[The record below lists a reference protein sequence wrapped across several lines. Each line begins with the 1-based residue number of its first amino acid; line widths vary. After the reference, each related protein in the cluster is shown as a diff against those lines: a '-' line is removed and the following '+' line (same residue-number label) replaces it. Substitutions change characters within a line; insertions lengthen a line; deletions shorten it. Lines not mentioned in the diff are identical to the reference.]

1 MTATATN
8 SRTVST
14 GYHPR
19 PIQREI
25 HKAMSRHRFGVIVA
39 HRRFGKTVFCVNAL
53 IDAALRCKKKNPRFA
68 YIAPFYRQAKDVAWQ
83 ILQDHTEAIPQ
94 RVVSQAE
101 LSVTLPN
108 GGRVRLYGADNP
120 DSLRG
125 IYLDGLVVDEVADLR
140 PNVWGE
146 VLRPALADRKGWAI
160 FIGTPRGINLFSE
173 LYYAAVEDPA
183 WFAGHYP
190 VSRTG
195 ILDADELAMIRATS
209 TDSQYAQEMECDFNA
224 AVDNALIPLDL
235 VLRAS
240 GKHMA
245 LHDVAGAPKVLGV
258 DVARYGDDRSVIFPR
273 QGLVAFKPRVVRGVN
288 NMDLAGMVAAAID
301 KWKPD
306 AVMVDA
312 GRGEG
317 VIDRLRQLGH
327 EVHEVNFG
335 GKAGDPHY
343 VNKRAEMW
351 DSMRRWLEA
360 GACIPNMVELKT
372 DLCAPTYSYANAAN
386 RFELES
392 KDKMKER
399 GLSSPDVADALALT
413 FAHPVAPRPI
423 ELRESQPRGSYNPIR
438 DRLNVA
444 KSPAARLN

>member
-1 MTATATN
+1 VTVTATATN

-14 GYHPR
+14 GYH
-19 PIQREI
+19 
-25 HKAMSRHRFGVIVA
+25 MSRHRFGVIVA

-68 YIAPFYRQAKDVAWQ
+68 YIAPFYRQAKDVSWQ

-245 LHDVAGAPKVLGV
+245 LQDVAGAPKVLGV

-301 KWKPD
+301 KW
-306 AVMVDA
+306 
-312 GRGEG
+312 
-317 VIDRLRQLGH
+317 IDRLRQLGH

-399 GLSSPDVADALALT
+399 GLSSPDVADALP
-413 FAHPVAPRPI
+413 PVP
-423 ELRESQPRGSYNPIR
+423 
-438 DRLNVA
+438 
-444 KSPAARLN
+444 